1 MNLGDLIDVEA
12 EQEKIEEEEFERGFW
27 KADFDNIATEYT
39 STFSKGVSSQS
50 CGAILELWEIDEDN
64 TEPGLQNSNNNMLKF
79 ATRYTVTSGWKS
91 WDLQDDEEGTS
102 GEGDG
107 WIVKV

>member
-1 MNLGDLIDVEA
+1 M
-12 EQEKIEEEEFERGFW
+12 
-27 KADFDNIATEYT
+27 
-39 STFSKGVSSQS
+39 SSQS

-107 WIVKV
+107 APFFLELYPPYASDINSPE